1 MSVVRPGNAVEV
13 KCIEPQLFCALSTLY
28 GEDSDMNVQATEIA
42 ALDIYVRREFPT
54 SLLQHRRGRT
64 PAAGFP
70 VETDV
75 SEFLLR

>member
-13 KCIEPQLFCALSTLY
+13 KCIEPQLICARSTLY